1 MIKPRPVQQGD
12 RIAVVA
18 PASSFARDEFD
29 RGIRELSRLGF
40 DPVFDDRVFATES
53 GYLAGSADM
62 RAATFMTYWDDP
74 RVAALMAVRGGFGS
88 VHILPLLD
96 GARIKANPK
105 LFIAYSD
112 NTSLLS
118 WLTCGC
124 GVTALH
130 GPMLEGRLAGG
141 AAKYDERSFLALAR
155 DGRGLELCP
164 DGLVALREGEAA
176 GPLFGGTIANL
187 VASLGTP
194 YAFDPPDGC
203 VLFLEDVNERPF
215 RIDRMN
221 PIVPIEVRDRIAA
234 ASGES
239 VPGYASGGTHVK
251 IPAAWLIERA
261 GFNKGYDGGTVAIST
276 KHPLAIVN
284 RGGATARDIV
294 RFASKVKRGVNE
306 RFGVW
311 LRPEPVF
318 VGFSTDPDVAYLKR
332 TGP

>member
-1 MIKPRPVQQGD
+1 MIKPRAVRQGD

-40 DPVFDDRVFATES
+40 EPVFDDRIFATEA

-62 RAATFMTYWDDP
+62 RAARFMAYWDDP

-88 VHILPLLD
+88 VHMLPLLD
-96 GARIKANPK
+96 RARLTANPK

-141 AAKYDERSFLALAR
+141 PAKYDERSFLALAR
-155 DGRGLELCP
+155 DGCGLELCP
-164 DGLVALREGEAA
+164 DGLVAVREGEAA

-215 RIDRMN
+215 RIDRMLTQLRLSGVLGRARA
-221 PIVPIEVRDRIAA
+221 IVFGEMRGCDEPGGAVTARQVIERFAA
-234 ASGES
+234 AARGPVLFGFPSGHTTGPCWTLPLGVS
-239 VPGYASGGTHVK
+239 VRV
-251 IPAAWLIERA
+251 
-261 GFNKGYDGGTVAIST
+261 
-276 KHPLAIVN
+276 
-284 RGGATARDIV
+284 
-294 RFASKVKRGVNE
+294 
-306 RFGVW
+306 
-311 LRPEPVF
+311 
-318 VGFSTDPDVAYLKR
+318 R
-332 TGP
+332 TGPHPMLIVEESPVH

>member
-1 MIKPRPVQQGD
+1 MIKPRALKQGD

-40 DPVFDDRVFATES
+40 EPVFDDRVFATES
-53 GYLAGSADM
+53 GYLAGSADT
-62 RAATFMTYWDDP
+62 RAETFMNYWDDP

-96 GARIKANPK
+96 SARIKANPK

-118 WLTCGC
+118 WLTCRC

-130 GPMLEGRLAGG
+130 GPMLEGRLAEG

-215 RIDRMN
+215 RIDRMLTQLRLSGVLGRARA
-221 PIVPIEVRDRIAA
+221 IVFGEMRGCDEPGGAVTVRQ
-234 ASGES
+234 
-239 VPGYASGGTHVK
+239 V
-251 IPAAWLIERA
+251 IERFTA
-261 GFNKGYDGGTVAIST
+261 DA
-276 KHPLAIVN
+276 
-284 RGGATARDIV
+284 RGPV
-294 RFASKVKRGVNE
+294 LFAFPSGH
-306 RFGVW
+306 
-311 LRPEPVF
+311 
-318 VGFSTDPDVAYLKR
+318 T
-332 TGP
+332 TGPCWTLPLGVPVRVTTRPRPMLVVEESPVQ

>member
-1 MIKPRPVQQGD
+1 MIKPRPVKQGD
-12 RIAVVA
+12 RVAVVA

-40 DPVFDDRVFATES
+40 EPVFDDRVFATES
-53 GYLAGSADM
+53 GYLAGSAET
-62 RAATFMTYWDDP
+62 RAATFMGYWDDP
-74 RVAALMAVRGGFGS
+74 RVAALMAVRGGYGS
-88 VHILPLLD
+88 VHLLPLLD
-96 GARIKANPK
+96 RERVKANPK

-141 AAKYDERSFLALAR
+141 AAKYDERSLLALAR
-155 DGRGLELCP
+155 DGRDLELCP
-164 DGLVALREGEAA
+164 DGLIALREGEAA

-215 RIDRMN
+215 RIDRMLTQLRLSGVLGRARA
-221 PIVPIEVRDRIAA
+221 IVFGEMRGCDEPGGAVTVRQ
-234 ASGES
+234 
-239 VPGYASGGTHVK
+239 V
-251 IPAAWLIERA
+251 IERLTA
-261 GFNKGYDGGTVAIST
+261 DARGPVLFGFPSGHT
-276 KHPLAIVN
+276 
-284 RGGATARDIV
+284 
-294 RFASKVKRGVNE
+294 
-306 RFGVW
+306 
-311 LRPEPVF
+311 
-318 VGFSTDPDVAYLKR
+318 
-332 TGP
+332 TGPCWTLPLGVSVRVTTRPQPMLVVEESPVN